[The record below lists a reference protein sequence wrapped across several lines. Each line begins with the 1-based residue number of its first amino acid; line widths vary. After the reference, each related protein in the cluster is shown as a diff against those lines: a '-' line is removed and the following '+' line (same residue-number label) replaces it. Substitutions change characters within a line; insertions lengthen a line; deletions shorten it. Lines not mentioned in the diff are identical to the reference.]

1 MNLFG
6 FKKIFYNVTPLWNSL
21 ISGVVLKELSLGSS
35 NERLKASLKD
45 EATPFGIVEEQ
56 ELNKRYVARGMT
68 AECTIAK
75 APARLNEIVTPP
87 FITWRLMGGSPTA
100 VTV

>member
-6 FKKIFYNVTPLWNSL
+6 FKKIFNDVIPLGNSL

-35 NERLKASLKD
+35 NERLNAILKD
-45 EATPFGIVEEQ
+45 EATPSGIVEEQ
-56 ELNKRYVARGMT
+56 ESKKRYVTRGT
-68 AECTIAK
+68 TSECTIAK
-75 APARLNEIVTPP
+75 ALARVNEIVMPL
-87 FITWRLMGGSPTA
+87 FKAWRLMGGPPTA